1 MKKAEEPSYPKAFL
15 EEAKA
20 IANTNVGIF
29 LKLSLVILL

>member
-1 MKKAEEPSYPKAFL
+1 MKKAEEPSYPKVF

-29 LKLSLVILL
+29 LVISSDTL